1 MRFQAIIVHVFALTA
16 IFTSNHGTVALGADI
31 AVTGSVLPKGFP
43 KRDFNS
49 SGEDTCIN
57 RPIIEGDFAETQC
70 ANSAARLSGVIGTK
84 GVGLIVL
91 FAMAL

>member
-1 MRFQAIIVHVFALTA
+1 MRFQTILVRVFALT
-16 IFTSNHGTVALGADI
+16 IICTSNLGAVNLGADI

-57 RPIIEGDFAETQC
+57 RPIIEGDYAETQC
-70 ANSAARLSGVIGTK
+70 PNSAVRLSGGIGTK
-84 GVGLIVL
+84 GIGLVVL
-91 FAMAL
+91 VAMVL